1 MGHWRNAGNNW
12 SALIPL
18 KICKEK
24 MWYDWKKSIHSPS
37 LFITESTQSRYENG
51 YQRTRKDI
59 YLMDIL
65 YCLNVPLV
73 RGKIRY
79 PVDMCKSHVRGILF
93 WARKPIQIYAFQL
106 CFLSAKTSNN
116 NILSLVLSAHKCAN
130 KHYYYLTTRE
140 SFSLYWSSLNFNFDI
155 VQLGENY

>member
-1 MGHWRNAGNNW
+1 
-12 SALIPL
+12 
-18 KICKEK
+18 
-24 MWYDWKKSIHSPS
+24 MWYDWKKINTHSPS

-59 YLMDIL
+59 YVWIFFTVL
-65 YCLNVPLV
+65 CLNVPLV

-79 PVDMCKSHVRGILF
+79 PIDMCKPHVLGIRF
-93 WARKPIQIYAFQL
+93 WARKPIQIYGFQL

-116 NILSLVLSAHKCAN
+116 NKLSLVLSAHKCAN
-130 KHYYYLTTRE
+130 KHYYYLATRE

>member
-1 MGHWRNAGNNW
+1 ME
-12 SALIPL
+12 
-18 KICKEK
+18 KINITFPFFIHNRINTIKIWKWISKNEK
-24 MWYDWKKSIHSPS
+24 GY
-37 LFITESTQSRYENG
+37 LF
-51 YQRTRKDI
+51 
-59 YLMDIL
+59 MDIL
-65 YCLNVPLV
+65 CCLNVPLV
-73 RGKIRY
+73 RGKLRY
-79 PVDMCKSHVRGILF
+79 ALNMCKSQVCGTLF
-93 WARKPIQIYAFQL
+93 WTRKPIQIYAFQL